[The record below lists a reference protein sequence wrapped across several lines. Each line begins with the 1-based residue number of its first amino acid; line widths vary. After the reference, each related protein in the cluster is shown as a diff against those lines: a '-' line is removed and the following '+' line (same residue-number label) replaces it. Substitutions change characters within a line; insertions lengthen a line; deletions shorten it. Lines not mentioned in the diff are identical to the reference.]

1 MAKPA
6 PTSAADDT
14 PLAQRLSR
22 AKLETWEALGLG
34 IFLHFGMSTYDGQ
47 ELSPGT
53 EPASTYS
60 PQSLNVDSWI
70 KVAAEAGARYA
81 VLTSKHVS
89 GFCLWPTR
97 YTDYHVGNSGNPTD
111 VVGEFVDACERHGL
125 MAGLY
130 YCSWDN
136 HHTLGSLTPSMTS
149 WDDAFTSAEYHE
161 FQENQLREL
170 AERYPGVGE
179 WWIDIPKVLPRH
191 YRNRLYTMLAEA
203 TPDAIIVMNSGIG
216 NGTTFSVDKSWPTDV
231 VTIERYLPPSQDGH
245 QKVRE
250 IEGRTYYL
258 PGEVCDPVG
267 REWFY
272 DESDSP
278 RSDEELLGMYLV
290 TRARGASMLLDVGP
304 DRNGLIPTPF
314 ADALRR
320 LGKNIRLIEKA

>member
-1 MAKPA
+1 LL
-6 PTSAADDT
+6 D
-14 PLAQRLSR
+14 
-22 AKLETWEALGLG
+22 
-34 IFLHFGMSTYDGQ
+34 
-47 ELSPGT
+47 
-53 EPASTYS
+53 
-60 PQSLNVDSWI
+60 VDSWI